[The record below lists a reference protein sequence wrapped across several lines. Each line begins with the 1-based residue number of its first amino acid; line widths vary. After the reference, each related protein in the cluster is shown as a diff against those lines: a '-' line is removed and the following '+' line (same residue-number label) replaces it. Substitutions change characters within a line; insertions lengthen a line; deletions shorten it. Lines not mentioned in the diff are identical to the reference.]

1 MRTKISADTLP
12 ESLDILIPRYAQN
25 KQELDDYK
33 KICDRENAQI
43 KASMKALGK
52 TEYPVGDYVAKYSVQ
67 QRENM
72 NEDVLISLFTSVPAF
87 VHMDTVYN
95 IVKTKPYIDFDALEK
110 ALYNNEL
117 SDSLLADLN
126 KAREV
131 KEVVTLRV
139 SKIKKKKEEK

>member
-1 MRTKISADTLP
+1 MRTKISAVSLP
-12 ESLDILIPRYAQN
+12 ESLDILIPRYFQN

-33 KICDRENAQI
+33 KICDKENRQI
-43 KASMKALGK
+43 KDSMKALGK
-52 TEYPVGDYVAKYSVQ
+52 TEYPVGDYIAKYSVQ
-67 QRENM
+67 QRESM
-72 NEDVLISLFTSVPAF
+72 NEDVLISLFTSIPAF
-87 VHMDTVYN
+87 KNMNTKYH
-95 IVKTKPYIDFDALEK
+95 IIKTKPYIDFDVLEK

-117 SDSLLADLN
+117 SETLLTELD